1 MPLPKIK
8 HPIHEFIIP
17 STRKKELF
25 RPFLVR
31 EEKLLLIAKSS
42 GDQADV
48 LRAVKQVVNN
58 CAINKAFDIDKIA
71 IFDVEYLFL
80 KLRAVSINNMVKV
93 SYIDNEDKEVYDFE
107 IDLSKIEV
115 KFPDGIDQ
123 VIKVNDQIAIVMRHP
138 PASLFDDKEFAESGN
153 DAFYELI
160 LRCIDKIYEGD
171 DVYNPSEYSKQE
183 MEDFLNDLDVDV
195 FEKIQA
201 FMSKM
206 PKLYHRIEYKN
217 TNEKDRVIALTSLA
231 YFFMLG

>member
-58 CAINKAFDIDKIA
+58 CAINKTFDIDKIA

-107 IDLSKIEV
+107 IDLSKVEV

-217 TNEKDRVIALTSLA
+217 KNEKDRVIELTSLA
-231 YFFMLG
+231 DFFMLG

>member
-8 HPIHEFIIP
+8 HPIHEFTIP
-17 STRKKELF
+17 STGKKELF

-31 EEKLLLIAKSS
+31 EEKILLIAKAS
-42 GDQADV
+42 GDQGDI

-58 CAINKAFDIDKIA
+58 CAINKSFDINRIA

-80 KLRAVSINNMVKV
+80 RLRAVSINNMVKV
-93 SYIDNEDKEVYDFE
+93 SYIDNEDTEVYDFE
-107 IDLSKIEV
+107 IDLLKIEV
-115 KFPDGIDQ
+115 KFPEKVDQ
-123 VIKVNDQIAIVMRHP
+123 VIKADDKIAIVMRHP
-138 PASLFDDKEFAESGN
+138 PASLFDDKDFADSGE

-171 DVYNPSEYSKQE
+171 DVYDPAEYSKQE

-195 FEKIQA
+195 FEKIQI
-201 FMSKM
+201 FMSNM

-217 TNEKDRVIALTSLA
+217 KNGKDRVIELTSLA
-231 YFFMLG
+231 DFFMLG

>member
-1 MPLPKIK
+1 MPLPKVK
-8 HPIHEFIIP
+8 HPIHEFTIQ

-31 EEKLLLIAKSS
+31 EEKILLIAKAS
-42 GDQADV
+42 GDQADI

-58 CAINKAFDIDKIA
+58 CAINKSFDIDKIA

-80 KLRAVSINNMVKV
+80 RLRAVSINNMVKV

-107 IDLSKIEV
+107 IDLLKVEV
-115 KFPDGIDQ
+115 KFPEKVDQ
-123 VIKVNDQIAIVMRHP
+123 IIKVDDKITIVMKHP
-138 PASLFDDKEFAESGN
+138 PASLFDDKEFAESGD

-217 TNEKDRVIALTSLA
+217 KNEKDRVIELTSLA
-231 YFFMLG
+231 DFFMLG

>member
-8 HPIHEFIIP
+8 HPIHEFTIP

-31 EEKLLLIAKSS
+31 EEKILLMAKAS
-42 GDQADV
+42 GDQGDI

-58 CAINKAFDIDKIA
+58 CAINKSFDIDKVA

-80 KLRAVSINNMVKV
+80 RLRAVSINNMVKV
-93 SYIDNEDKEVYDFE
+93 SYIDNEDTEVYDFE
-107 IDLSKIEV
+107 IDLLKVEV
-115 KFPDGIDQ
+115 KFPEKVDQ
-123 VIKVNDQIAIVMRHP
+123 IIKVNDKITIVMKHP
-138 PASLFDDKEFAESGN
+138 PASLFDDKDFANSGE

-171 DVYNPSEYSKQE
+171 DVYDPSEYTKE
-183 MEDFLNDLDVDV
+183 EIEEFLNDLDVTI
-195 FEKIQA
+195 FEKIQT

-217 TNEKDRVIALTSLA
+217 KNENDRIIELTSLA
-231 YFFMLG
+231 DFFMLG